1 MSVRIIQPGLQT
13 TVQSGARTGLRHL
26 GVPASGAADPLS
38 LALANHL
45 LGNALSAP
53 GLELTLSPVSLR
65 FETAMDFALTGAMA
79 EAELNDSSV
88 GFHETLSADVGDV
101 LSVNSFAS
109 GARVYIAFGG
119 SVAADEILG
128 SASTYLPAA
137 IGGFHGRALRKDDL
151 LEIRTNKSFANKIRT
166 PIKFRLPLSR
176 SWALRA
182 CRSGETSLLANQDS
196 IFNINFVVG
205 NRADRM
211 GMVLQ
216 GTKIEIA
223 SDGRMPSAAVFP
235 GTVQCPEDGQPY
247 LLSVDAQT
255 TGGYPRVAQVIRAD
269 RHLLGQIR
277 PGDKVRLLL
286 RDEAGAKDDLRA
298 KIHYWEEWLPNVAQ
312 VM

>member
-1 MSVRIIQPGLQT
+1 MSLRIIQPGLQT

-53 GLELTLSPVSLR
+53 GLELTLSTVSLR
-65 FETAMDFALTGAMA
+65 FETAMDFALTGAIA
-79 EAELNDSSV
+79 EAELNDSFV
-88 GFHETLSADVGDV
+88 GFHETLSACVGDV

-109 GARVYIAFGG
+109 GARVYLAFGG
-119 SVAADEILG
+119 SLAADEILG

-137 IGGFHGRALRKDDL
+137 IGGFQGRALRKDDL
-151 LEIRTNKSFANKIRT
+151 LEIRANISTANKMCT
-166 PIKFRLPLSR
+166 PEKFRLAFSR

-182 CRSGETSLLANQDS
+182 CRSGETSLLANRDS
-196 IFNINFVVG
+196 IFDTNFVVG

-211 GMVLQ
+211 GMALE
-216 GTKIEIA
+216 GSNIEIV

-247 LLSVDAQT
+247 LLSVDAHT

-286 RDEAGAKDDLRA
+286 RDEAGAKDDLRE
-298 KIHYWEEWLPNVAQ
+298 KIRYWKEWLPDVEQ

>member
-53 GLELTLSPVSLR
+53 GLELTLSTVSLR
-65 FETAMDFALTGAMA
+65 FESAMDFALTGADA
-79 EAELNDSSV
+79 KAELNDSSV
-88 GFHETLSADVGDV
+88 AFHETLSAAAGDI
-101 LSVNSFAS
+101 LSVHSFAS

-119 SVAADEILG
+119 SLAVDEILG

-137 IGGFHGRALRKDDL
+137 IGGFQGRALRKDDL
-151 LEIRTNKSFANKIRT
+151 LEIRTNKSLVKKIRT
-166 PIKFRLPLSR
+166 PEKFRLPLSR

-196 IFNINFVVG
+196 IFDFNFVVG

-216 GTKIEIA
+216 GSNIEIN

-286 RDEAGAKDDLRA
+286 RDEAGAKNDLRA
-298 KIHYWEEWLPNVAQ
+298 KIRYWKEWLPNVAQ
-312 VM
+312 AI

>member
-1 MSVRIIQPGLQT
+1 MSLRIIQPGLQT
-13 TVQSGARTGLRHL
+13 TIQSGARTGLRYL

-53 GLELTLSPVSLR
+53 GLELTLSTVSLR

-79 EAELNDSSV
+79 EAELNDSPV
-88 GFHETLSADVGDV
+88 GFHETLSACVGDV
-101 LSVNSFAS
+101 LSVKSFDS
-109 GARVYIAFGG
+109 GARVYVAFGG
-119 SVAADEILG
+119 VLAADEILG

-151 LEIRTNKSFANKIRT
+151 LEIRTNKSPANKIHT
-166 PIKFRLPLSR
+166 PEKFRLALSR

-196 IFNINFVVG
+196 IFDTNFVVG

-211 GMVLQ
+211 GMALQ
-216 GTKIEIA
+216 GSNIEVT

-277 PGDKVRLLL
+277 PGDRVRLLL

-298 KIHYWEEWLPNVAQ
+298 KIRYWKEWLPDVEQ